1 MQHSLTHSSLQGDD
15 VKALLR
21 DALPA
26 SLPPSI
32 TPSVKESDGS
42 KANVAA
48 IGLTVAG
55 ASLLTNEYLP
65 SSGDGSDKPVKRRR
79 CKGQSFPRLL

>member
-1 MQHSLTHSSLQGDD
+1 MHSPHSQGDD
-15 VKALLR
+15 VKALIQ

-32 TPSVKESDGS
+32 TPSVKDSDGS

-65 SSGDGSDKPVKRRR
+65 SSGDGSDKPVRKRK
-79 CKGQSFPRLL
+79 CKGESM